1 MDKFKQKQNEIDEK
15 LKSFNL
21 TTKEKIKVQ
30 EYISRS
36 IIVNYFLIDK
46 GYNKENIIYTPLD
59 NDYYDI
65 GITTTHSSIELKER
79 TQTYQDFIIEEKKLQ
94 NLLFQWKPFY
104 VCYTL
109 NSNKVYVYDLRNID
123 LDSIPIEKLR
133 CNKNTTE
140 SITDKEDKDV
150 RYLNIKLAKVYT
162 VNNINQFID
171 IKHQYINR
179 LTEETINKK
188 ILKKY

>member
-1 MDKFKQKQNEIDEK
+1 MEQFKQKQNEIDEK
-15 LKSFNL
+15 LKSFKL

-36 IIVNYFLIDK
+36 IVVNYFFVPF
-46 GYNKENIIYTPLD
+46 GTAKENIIYTDLD

-104 VCYTL
+104 VCYAL
-109 NSNKVYVYDLRNID
+109 DSNKVYIYDLRNID
-123 LDSIPIEKLR
+123 LDSMPIEILK

-140 SITDKEDKDV
+140 SITNKEDKKV
-150 RYLNIKLAKVYT
+150 RYLDTKLAKVYT
-162 VNNINQFID
+162 VNNINKFID

-188 ILKKY
+188 ILKK